1 MLHITQKIAM
11 KLSKVQIGNGKKM
24 FLVKIISDVD
34 NTWEDLCHLW
44 QYHVLVKICLFACS
58 NTESQIC
65 KSDFHFS
72 GDSNL
77 SYMNL
82 VRHVHLEQVFQDQL
96 QKNNNLNDSQLALW
110 NTSHKQIA
118 SNNTGDCWIE
128 WWYQHKSF
136 QFNIMDCLSD
146 KSNSQ

>member
-24 FLVKIISDVD
+24 FLVKIISDID

-44 QYHVLVKICLFACS
+44 QYHVLVKIGLFACS
-58 NTESQIC
+58 NTESQTC

-77 SYMNL
+77 SYMDL
-82 VRHVHLEQVFQDQL
+82 LRHVHLEQVFQDQL
-96 QKNNNLNDSQLALW
+96 QKKQQFKW
-110 NTSHKQIA
+110 FPTGFVKHKPQA
-118 SNNTGDCWIE
+118 NSLQ
-128 WWYQHKSF
+128 QHKRLLNRMMISTQIF
-136 QFNIMDCLSD
+136 SIQYHVLFIWQV
-146 KSNSQ
+146 K

>member
-65 KSDFHFS
+65 KSDFRFS
-72 GDSNL
+72 FFRWFKFVLYGFSKACASGTGIPRSVAKKQQFKWFPTGFVKHKPQANSL
-77 SYMNL
+77 QQHRRLLNRMMISTQIFSIQYHGL
-82 VRHVHLEQVFQDQL
+82 FIWQV
-96 QKNNNLNDSQLALW
+96 K
-110 NTSHKQIA
+110 
-118 SNNTGDCWIE
+118 
-128 WWYQHKSF
+128 
-136 QFNIMDCLSD
+136 
-146 KSNSQ
+146 